1 VADPVPEPEPPKRPV
16 LSPDPEQLWR
26 PEPRRRGRPPHEQRR
41 FWQRET
47 AEYVLLLMIVVVVI
61 MLVMFG
67 MLVSSFLHVAHSTK
81 G

>member
-1 VADPVPEPEPPKRPV
+1 MADPVAEPEPLKRPV

-26 PEPRRRGRPPHEQRR
+26 PEARRRGRAPHEQRR

-47 AEYVLLLMIVVVVI
+47 AEYVLLVMIVVVVI

-67 MLVSSFLHVAHSTK
+67 ILVSSFFHAVHSA
-81 G
+81 GG